1 MWCDIPLYAT
11 MIVCW
16 EAHYK
21 VDNKSI
27 MKQKIKT
34 VLKRIAILFVFVVA
48 MIGIITTTYESVV
61 RPVAVEY
68 LATEEVPFTKE
79 SEPVSDYD
87 IWMASEEV
95 KSALDVMY
103 KKHLIAEK
111 QKELDEAMKELES
124 EKEALRAVQVGL

>member
-1 MWCDIPLYAT
+1 
-11 MIVCW
+11 
-16 EAHYK
+16 
-21 VDNKSI
+21 

-48 MIGIITTTYESVV
+48 MIGVITTTYEAVV
-61 RPVAVEY
+61 RPVAMEY
-68 LATEEVPFTKE
+68 LATEEVPFIKE
-79 SEPVSDYD
+79 SEPASDYD

-95 KSALDVMY
+95 KTALDVMY

-124 EKEALRAVQVGL
+124 EKEALRAQELSFQ

>member
-1 MWCDIPLYAT
+1 
-11 MIVCW
+11 
-16 EAHYK
+16 
-21 VDNKSI
+21 
-27 MKQKIKT
+27 MKESKIKT
-34 VLKRIAILFVFVVA
+34 ALKRIAILFVFVAV
-48 MIGIITTTYESVV
+48 MIGIITTTYEAVV

-68 LATEEVPFTKE
+68 LATDEVPFTKE

-95 KSALDVMY
+95 KSALEVMY

-124 EKEALRAVQVGL
+124 EKEALRAQELSFR

>member
-1 MWCDIPLYAT
+1 
-11 MIVCW
+11 MIVHSREGECIN
-16 EAHYK
+16 K

-79 SEPVSDYD
+79 SEPVSVSDYD
-87 IWMASEEV
+87 IWMASEDT
-95 KSALDVMY
+95 KRQIDLLY
-103 KKHLIAEK
+103 KQYTIA
-111 QKELDEAMKELES
+111 QKEEELAEAKKVLES
-124 EKEALRAVQVGL
+124 EKEALRAQELSFR